1 MLSPVLLC
9 IDDRPQLLQ
18 LRKAVLEPLG
28 YSVVTAASAP
38 SAIATLENTAVAAV
52 LVEYKSEGM
61 DAEAVAYHIKQR
73 FRDQPIILL
82 SAYSDMPERILWLVD
97 EYVVRSEPLE
107 RLAEVIKRVT
117 RPAQAF
123 APRSEE
129 LPKRRQAVG

>member
-82 SAYSDMPERILWLVD
+82 SAYSDMPESILWLVD

-107 RLAEVIKRVT
+107 RLAEVIKRVA
-117 RPAQAF
+117 RPAQEF
-123 APRSEE
+123 APCPEE
-129 LPKRRQAVG
+129 LLKRRRAAG